1 MANALTIRKDH
12 LPKGDMERRAAQYV
26 RMSTEKQVY
35 SIANQMAVIAA
46 YASAHRLAIVKTYA
60 DEGKSGLQ
68 IKNRAGLRR
77 LISDVTTG
85 AADYGQLL
93 VYDVSRW
100 GRFQDLD
107 EGAHYEFL
115 CRQAGVEVE
124 YCAEGFKN
132 DFSLAS
138 TLGKY
143 LKRTQAADFSR
154 DLSARVHASHSRVI
168 RQGFSVG
175 APKTYGLRRELV
187 DQKQRPK
194 MFLEKGEAKFLQ
206 SDRVKIRPGPP
217 DQVAIVKWIFA
228 QCLKGKCDAWIAR
241 ELNRRNVETS
251 TGHPWNPALI
261 YRILKNEA
269 FIGNLL
275 YNRVSRKLKGPRVIN
290 PPDQWIR
297 VERCIDP
304 VISVSTFERVQK
316 ILANRRVEI
325 SETEMLV
332 RLRRTLKKR
341 GRLSTG
347 IINSTVGLPSFHT
360 FIRHFGTIREAYRL
374 IGYTSERDHT
384 YIDAKEHWAEEIRAL
399 CREIVADLKTLG
411 IKANSTDDQLLIGR
425 EVLLDFRV
433 ARAYRYP
440 GCLNQ
445 YRIPFIRKVIGRWV
459 VVVRL
464 TNDAKSVLDYVL
476 IPKTG
481 LVKPDTRDGVRI
493 SDAARDRLGFEIFKS
508 PHTLSMEIHRK
519 LSLGRTGTR
528 KVK

>member
-1 MANALTIRKDH
+1 M
-12 LPKGDMERRAAQYV
+12 
-26 RMSTEKQVY
+26 
-35 SIANQMAVIAA
+35 
-46 YASAHRLAIVKTYA
+46 
-60 DEGKSGLQ
+60 
-68 IKNRAGLRR
+68 KNRAGLRR

-194 MFLEKGEAKFLQ
+194 MFLEKGDAKFLQ

-275 YNRVSRKLKGPRVIN
+275 YNRVSQVAAY
-290 PPDQWIR
+290 
-297 VERCIDP
+297 P
-304 VISVSTFERVQK
+304 VDGDKSKAFAWT
-316 ILANRRVEI
+316 N
-325 SETEMLV
+325 
-332 RLRRTLKKR
+332 
-341 GRLSTG
+341 G
-347 IINSTVGLPSFHT
+347 NS
-360 FIRHFGTIREAYRL
+360 
-374 IGYTSERDHT
+374 
-384 YIDAKEHWAEEIRAL
+384 
-399 CREIVADLKTLG
+399 
-411 IKANSTDDQLLIGR
+411 
-425 EVLLDFRV
+425 
-433 ARAYRYP
+433 
-440 GCLNQ
+440 
-445 YRIPFIRKVIGRWV
+445 
-459 VVVRL
+459 
-464 TNDAKSVLDYVL
+464 
-476 IPKTG
+476 
-481 LVKPDTRDGVRI
+481 
-493 SDAARDRLGFEIFKS
+493 
-508 PHTLSMEIHRK
+508 
-519 LSLGRTGTR
+519 
-528 KVK
+528 